1 MNYKKRSIIFF
12 ITIICLLISLLCIV
26 YSYIGGGSKE
36 IRAAKRFVSLLY
48 SQDIVAE
55 TENLDS
61 ISYESSKKYDMNNE
75 SEYYI
80 VNTRDFGIDV
90 DNEFKVIGFKNK
102 VCILGETK
110 VSEEQAIKKAE
121 DYLDKIY
128 TGDVEFK
135 EFIKSEGQ
143 EVPYYSLI
151 FTKLE
156 DGYPFYK
163 DQIIVNINI

>member
-12 ITIICLLISLLCIV
+12 ITIICLLVSLLCIV
-26 YSYIGGGSKE
+26 YSYIGGETKE

-48 SQDIVAE
+48 SEDIVTE
-55 TENLDS
+55 TENLGS
-61 ISYESSKKYDMNNE
+61 ISYESSKKYDMNNG

-102 VCILGETK
+102 ICILSETK

-121 DYLDKIY
+121 RL
-128 TGDVEFK
+128 F
-135 EFIKSEGQ
+135 GQ
-143 EVPYYSLI
+143 
-151 FTKLE
+151 
-156 DGYPFYK
+156 
-163 DQIIVNINI
+163 NI